1 MQMNTHAMINL
12 TLLSKVSGFDA
23 GFRREIIDMIGK
35 RFARVKDQAYDL
47 MAQQRFTAC
56 YLFLEQYL
64 YDLQPYSELT
74 FVDGLKTELK
84 ALRLANDNSEKQ
96 NIVVHFLNSVEL
108 GLVEARI
115 RMEQEVN
122 AM

>member
-1 MQMNTHAMINL
+1 MINL
-12 TLLSKVSGFDA
+12 TLLSKVSGFDT

-35 RFARVKDQAYDL
+35 RYARVKEQAYDL
-47 MAQQRFTAC
+47 MAQHRFTAC

-64 YDLQPYSELT
+64 CDLQPYSELT

-84 ALRLANDNSEKQ
+84 ALRSAQGDDEKHR
-96 NIVVHFLNSVEL
+96 IVTHFLNSVEL

-115 RMEQEVN
+115 RMEQE
-122 AM
+122 AAPM